1 MDGRNKRTRLLA
13 GYACVLLSFALV
25 VLLGTGLLAP
35 PGMPA
40 NPTSLGALFAGLA
53 PSALAALAL
62 FLLGLWLVKGARRA

>member
-1 MDGRNKRTRLLA
+1 MDERTMRTRRLA
-13 GYACVLLSFALV
+13 GCACVLL

-40 NPTSLGALFAGLA
+40 NATSLGALFAGLL

-62 FLLGLWLVKGARRA
+62 FLLGLWLVKGARRT

>member
-1 MDGRNKRTRLLA
+1 MNERGKRTRLLA
-13 GYACVLLSFALV
+13 GHACVLLAFALV

-40 NPTSLGALFAGLA
+40 NPVSLGALFAGLL